1 MCEAVVSHI
10 VNNNPLSEFISDET
24 YFLLS
29 SKGLIN
35 EKSLRD
41 YQIRKRFRNLRN
53 SNISASNAIDLIREE
68 HPYLQFDTVRKIV
81 YDIK

>member
-1 MCEAVVSHI
+1 MSHI